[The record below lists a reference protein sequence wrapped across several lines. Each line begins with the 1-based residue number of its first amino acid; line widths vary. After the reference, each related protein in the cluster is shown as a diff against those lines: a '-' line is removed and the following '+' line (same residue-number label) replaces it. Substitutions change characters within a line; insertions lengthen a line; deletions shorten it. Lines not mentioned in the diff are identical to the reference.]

1 MKKVIIFS
9 TIALAVLAT
18 SCSNDDE
25 RFFSREIGRVTM
37 LPEIKSDIEVVGRS
51 SATEADLDESLIF
64 WISNSKGP
72 VRKYKGKANL
82 PAEDWLVAGHY
93 VAEAWAGDSV
103 SASFEDRWFKGAAEF
118 DVRGGEVTP
127 VNVPCK
133 IANVLVD
140 VDYADGLTDY
150 FSQYGVDVSHAR
162 GSLTF
167 DGAEQ
172 RTGYFMMPSTDKNLA
187 WKFEATT
194 NSGETI
200 TRQGV
205 INNAKPATKY
215 IINIKFD
222 PTGSDTG
229 GSFFDIVVD
238 VTERIVYDDFVL
250 ELAPIVKGVGF
261 DINEELLAKPGEVGR
276 RSVIVGGS
284 GELTNVE
291 LSMPGFSALLG
302 ITSPSGSSFD
312 EFNLIGLDQTFEQR
326 LLGAGIQGLYNYD
339 SESGASSM
347 KINFGDAFTNKL
359 TVGKYVINI
368 SSIDSKGRETSTDFV
383 INVSNDPLQ
392 INAVNDY
399 DVWATSATISAT
411 ALRDDCGTPALQY
424 RRHGS
429 GEWINAEY
437 TSAGGVY
444 TAAINGLTPATT
456 YEYRVSSDAEGGF
469 ASEIKTFT
477 TETAAQLENAGFENW
492 NTTGK
497 AYLLYADGTQMFWDS
512 GNHGSATLNTNITT
526 PDEDLKHSGSY
537 SVKMSSQKVSFLGI
551 GKFAAG
557 NAFIGQYLA
566 TEGTDG
572 QLGWGRPFASRPKAL
587 KGYVKYSPVAVTDA
601 NGGELSKGDM
611 DNGIIYIAILDGTTK
626 AADAAD
632 NNYVSGVTQK
642 NWPVIVKTKSSKLQ
656 LFSKNDANVIAY
668 GEMVFTQAT
677 AGEGLIEFEIPIEYF
692 KTDIKASNIMVTMSA
707 SRWGDYFTGGDG
719 STMWV
724 DDLQLVY

>member
-1 MKKVIIFS
+1 MKNNIIIS
-9 TIALAVLAT
+9 AVALAVLAT

-103 SASFEDRWFKGAAEF
+103 SASFEDRWFKGSAEF
-118 DVRGGEVTP
+118 DVRGGEVVP

-150 FSQYGVDVSHAR
+150 FSQYGIEVSHAR

-444 TAAINGLTPATT
+444 TAVINGLTPATT
-456 YEYRVSSDAEGGF
+456 YEYRVSSDADGGF

-477 TETAAQLENAGFENW
+477 TEVAAQLENAGFEDW
-492 NTTGK
+492 SIYSDKLWMPFSEG
-497 AYLLYADGTQMFWDS
+497 GTQYWDS
-512 GNHGSATLNTNITT
+512 GNSALKSMLFVAKLSTNPTSKDEEVKHGGASSAK
-526 PDEDLKHSGSY
+526 LKST
-537 SVKMSSQKVSFLGI
+537 VTAGI
-551 GKFAAG
+551 LAAG
-557 NAFIGQYLA
+557 NIFYGEFLRVEA
-566 TEGTDG
+566 TTNGV
-572 QLGWGRPFASRPKAL
+572 LGWGRQWNMRPTKLKGWARYEPAEVTNESDDYSAL
-587 KGYVKYSPVAVTDA
+587 K
-601 NGGELSKGDM
+601 KGDQ
-611 DNGIIYIAILDGTTK
+611 DKGIIYLALLDNSILLDDEGK
-626 AADAAD
+626 K
-632 NNYVSGVTQK
+632 Y
-642 NWPVIVKTKSSKLQ
+642 PVIVKTYKNNRQ
-656 LFSKNDANVIAY
+656 LFDKNASNVIAY
-668 GEMVFTQAT
+668 GEFVFDKATSSDGMV
-677 AGEGLIEFEIPIEYF
+677 EFEVNLEY
-692 KTDIKASNIMVTMSA
+692 KRNDIRPSYIMCTASA
-707 SRWGDYFTGGDG
+707 SIGGDYFVGGNG
-719 STMWV
+719 STLWI
-724 DDLQLVY
+724 DDLELVY

>member
-1 MKKVIIFS
+1 MKINIIIS
-9 TIALAVLAT
+9 AVALAVLAT

-25 RFFSREIGRVTM
+25 RFFSRELGRVTM
-37 LPEIKSDIEVVGRS
+37 APEIKSDIEVIGRS

-82 PAEDWLVAGHY
+82 PTEDWLVAGHY

-103 SASFEDRWFKGAAEF
+103 SASFEDRWFKGSAEF

-140 VDYADGLTDY
+140 VDYAEGLTDY
-150 FSQYGVDVSHAR
+150 FSQYGVEVSHAR

-167 DGAEQ
+167 DGAEE

-205 INNAKPATKY
+205 IENAKPATKY
-215 IINIKFD
+215 IVNIKFD
-222 PTGSDTG
+222 PTGSETG

-238 VTERIVYDDFVL
+238 VTERVVYDDFVL

-276 RSVIVGGS
+276 RSVIVGAS

-291 LSMPGFSALLG
+291 LSMAGFSALLG
-302 ITSPSGSSFD
+302 ITSPSGGSFD

-326 LLGAGIQGLYNYD
+326 LLVAGIQGLYNYD
-339 SESGASSM
+339 SESGVSSM

-359 TVGKYVINI
+359 TDGIYVINI
-368 SSIDSKGRETSTDFV
+368 SSLDSKGRETSTDFV
-383 INVSNDPLQ
+383 IHVSNDPLQ

-411 ALRDDCGTPALQY
+411 ALRDDCGTPKLQY
-424 RRHGS
+424 RRYGS
-429 GEWINAEY
+429 GEWTDVEY

-444 TAAINGLTPATT
+444 TAAISGLTPATT
-456 YEYRVSSDAEGGF
+456 YEYRVSSDADGGF

-477 TETAAQLENAGFENW
+477 TETAAQLPNNGFENW
-492 NTTGK
+492 IQPAKPWLPYGNGE
-497 AYLLYADGTQMFWDS
+497 TQFWDS
-512 GNHGSATLNTNITT
+512 GNHGSTTVSANSNICL
-526 PDEDLKHSGSY
+526 PGSDFKNSGNY
-537 SVKMSSQKVSFLGI
+537 SANLVSRNVVI
-551 GKFAAG
+551 KFAAG
-557 NAFIGQYLA
+557 NIFAGEYLK
-566 TEGTDG
+566 TDG
-572 QLGWGRPFASRPKAL
+572 MDGVLGWGRPFTSRPKAL
-587 KGYVKYSPVAVTDA
+587 KGYVKYRPVAINKGTPGNIPNTPVAT
-601 NGGELSKGDM
+601 GDM
-611 DNGIIYIAILDGTTK
+611 DRGIIYIALLDNSISKTEEGKT
-626 AADAAD
+626 
-632 NNYVSGVTQK
+632 Y
-642 NWPVIVKTKSSKLQ
+642 PVIVKTKTKE
-656 LFSKNDANVIAY
+656 LFSKDDSNVIAY
-668 GEMVFTQAT
+668 GEQIWSSDT
-677 AGEGLIEFEIPIEYF
+677 AGEGLIEFTI
-692 KTDIKASNIMVTMSA
+692 NIDYKRSDVVPSFIVLTCSA
-707 SRWGDYFTGGDG
+707 SQYGDYFVGGEG
-719 STMWV
+719 SAMWI
-724 DDLQLVY
+724 DDLELVY

>member
-1 MKKVIIFS
+1 MKVNIIIS
-9 TIALAVLAT
+9 AVALAVLAT

-25 RFFSREIGRVTM
+25 RFFSRELGRVTM
-37 LPEIKSDIEVVGRS
+37 APEIKSDIEVIGRS

-82 PAEDWLVAGHY
+82 PTEDWLVAGHY

-103 SASFEDRWFKGAAEF
+103 SASFEDRWFKGSAEF

-140 VDYADGLTDY
+140 VDYAEGLTDY
-150 FSQYGVDVSHAR
+150 FSRYGVVVSHAR

-167 DGAEQ
+167 DGAEE

-205 INNAKPATKY
+205 IENAKPATKY
-215 IINIKFD
+215 IVNIKFD
-222 PTGSDTG
+222 PTGSETG

-238 VTERIVYDDFVL
+238 VTERVVYDDFVL

-276 RSVIVGGS
+276 RSVIVGAS

-291 LSMPGFSALLG
+291 LSMAGFSALLG
-302 ITSPSGSSFD
+302 ITSPSGGSFD

-326 LLGAGIQGLYNYD
+326 LLVAGIQGLYNYD
-339 SESGASSM
+339 SESGVSSM

-359 TVGKYVINI
+359 TDGIYVINI
-368 SSIDSKGRETSTDFV
+368 TSLDSKGRETSTDFV
-383 INVSNDPLQ
+383 IHVSNDPLQ

-411 ALRDDCGTPALQY
+411 ALRDDCGTPKLQY
-424 RRHGS
+424 RRYGS
-429 GEWINAEY
+429 GEWTDVEY

-444 TAAINGLTPATT
+444 TAAISGLTPATT
-456 YEYRVSSDAEGGF
+456 YEYRVSSDADGGF

-477 TETAAQLENAGFENW
+477 TEVAAQLPNNGFENW
-492 NTTGK
+492 IQPAKPWLPYGNGE
-497 AYLLYADGTQMFWDS
+497 TQFWDS
-512 GNHGSATLNTNITT
+512 GNHGSTTVSANSNICL
-526 PDEDLKHSGSY
+526 PGSDFKNSGNY
-537 SVKMSSQKVSFLGI
+537 SANLVSRNVVI
-551 GKFAAG
+551 KFAAG
-557 NAFIGQYLA
+557 NIFAGEYLK
-566 TEGTDG
+566 TDG
-572 QLGWGRPFASRPKAL
+572 MDGVLGWGRPFTSRPKAL
-587 KGYVKYSPVAVTDA
+587 KGYVKYRPVAINKGTPGNIPNTPVAT
-601 NGGELSKGDM
+601 GDM
-611 DNGIIYIAILDGTTK
+611 DRGIIYIALLDNSISKTEEGKT
-626 AADAAD
+626 
-632 NNYVSGVTQK
+632 Y
-642 NWPVIVKTKSSKLQ
+642 PVIVKTKTKE
-656 LFSKNDANVIAY
+656 LFSKDDSNVIAY
-668 GEMVFTQAT
+668 GEQIWSSDT
-677 AGEGLIEFEIPIEYF
+677 AGEGLIEFTINLDYKRLDVVPSFIVL
-692 KTDIKASNIMVTMSA
+692 TCSA
-707 SRWGDYFTGGDG
+707 SQYGDYFVGGEG
-719 STMWV
+719 SSMWI
-724 DDLQLVY
+724 DDLELVY

>member
-1 MKKVIIFS
+1 MKINIIIS
-9 TIALAVLAT
+9 AVALAVLAT

-25 RFFSREIGRVTM
+25 RFFSRELGQVTM
-37 LPEIKSDIEVVGRS
+37 APEIKSDIEVIGRS

-82 PAEDWLVAGHY
+82 PTEDWLVAGHY

-103 SASFEDRWFKGAAEF
+103 SASFEDRWFKGSAEF

-140 VDYADGLTDY
+140 VDYAEGLTDY
-150 FSQYGVDVSHAR
+150 FSRYGVVVSHAR

-167 DGAEQ
+167 DGAEE

-205 INNAKPATKY
+205 IENAKPATKY
-215 IINIKFD
+215 IVNIKFD
-222 PTGSDTG
+222 PTGSETG

-238 VTERIVYDDFVL
+238 VTERVVYDDFVL

-276 RSVIVGGS
+276 RSVIVGAS
-284 GELTNVE
+284 GELTKVE
-291 LSMPGFSALLG
+291 LSMAGFSALLG
-302 ITSPSGSSFD
+302 ITSPSGGSFD

-326 LLGAGIQGLYNYD
+326 LLVAGIQGLYNYD
-339 SESGASSM
+339 SESGVSSM

-359 TVGKYVINI
+359 TDGIYVINI
-368 SSIDSKGRETSTDFV
+368 TSLDSKGRETSTDFV
-383 INVSNDPLQ
+383 IHVSNDPLQ

-411 ALRDDCGTPALQY
+411 ALRDDCGTPKLQY
-424 RRHGS
+424 RRYGS
-429 GEWINAEY
+429 GEWTDVEY

-444 TAAINGLTPATT
+444 TAAISGLTPATV
-456 YEYRVSSDAEGGF
+456 YEYRVSSDADGGF

-477 TETAAQLENAGFENW
+477 TETAAQLPNNGFENW
-492 NTTGK
+492 IQPAKPWLPYGNGE
-497 AYLLYADGTQMFWDS
+497 TQFWDS
-512 GNHGSATLNTNITT
+512 GNHGSTTVSANSNICL
-526 PDEDLKHSGSY
+526 PGSDFKNSGNY
-537 SVKMSSQKVSFLGI
+537 SANLVSRNVVI
-551 GKFAAG
+551 KFAAG
-557 NAFIGQYLA
+557 NIFAGEYLK
-566 TEGTDG
+566 TDG
-572 QLGWGRPFASRPKAL
+572 MDGVLGWGRPFTSRPKAL
-587 KGYVKYSPVAVTDA
+587 KGYVKYRPVAINKGTPGNIPNTPVAT
-601 NGGELSKGDM
+601 GDM
-611 DNGIIYIAILDGTTK
+611 DRGIIYIALLDNSISKTEEGKT
-626 AADAAD
+626 
-632 NNYVSGVTQK
+632 Y
-642 NWPVIVKTKSSKLQ
+642 PVIVKTKTKE
-656 LFSKNDANVIAY
+656 LFSKDDSNVIAY
-668 GEMVFTQAT
+668 GEQIWSSDT
-677 AGEGLIEFEIPIEYF
+677 AGEGLIEFTI
-692 KTDIKASNIMVTMSA
+692 NIDYKRSDVVPSFIVLTCSA
-707 SRWGDYFTGGDG
+707 SQYGDYFVGGEG
-719 STMWV
+719 SAMWI
-724 DDLQLVY
+724 DDLELVY

>member
-1 MKKVIIFS
+1 MKNNIIIS
-9 TIALAVLAT
+9 ALALAVLAT
-18 SCSNDDE
+18 SCSNEDE
-25 RFFSREIGRVTM
+25 RFFSRELGRVTVA
-37 LPEIKSDIEVVGRS
+37 PEIKSDIEVIGRS

-82 PAEDWLVAGHY
+82 PEEDWLVAGHY

-118 DVRGGEVTP
+118 DVRGGEVVP

-140 VDYADGLTDY
+140 VDYAEGLTDY
-150 FSQYGVDVSHAR
+150 FSQYGVEVSHAR

-172 RTGYFMMPSTDKNLA
+172 RTGYFMMPSSDKNLT

-194 NSGETI
+194 NSGQTI

-205 INNAKPATKY
+205 IENAKPATKY
-215 IINIKFD
+215 IVNIKFD

-238 VTERIVYDDFVL
+238 VTERVVYDDFVL

-276 RSVIVGGS
+276 RSVIVGAS

-302 ITSPSGSSFD
+302 ITSPSGGSFD

-326 LLGAGIQGLYNYD
+326 LLVAGIQGLYNYD
-339 SESGASSM
+339 SESGVSSM

-359 TVGKYVINI
+359 TEGKYVINI
-368 SSIDSKGRETSTDFV
+368 SSVDSKGRETLTDFV

-399 DVWATSATISAT
+399 DVWATSATIRAT
-411 ALRDDCGTPALQY
+411 ALREDCGTPALQY

-429 GEWINAEY
+429 GEWTNAQY

-444 TAAINGLTPATT
+444 TAVINGLTPATV
-456 YEYRVSSDAEGGF
+456 YEYRVSSDADGGF

-477 TETAAQLENAGFENW
+477 TETAAQLPNNGFENW
-492 NTTGK
+492 
-497 AYLLYADGTQMFWDS
+497 TQPAKPWLPYGNGETQFWDS
-512 GNHGSATLNTNITT
+512 GNHGSTTLSANSNICL
-526 PDEDLKHSGSY
+526 PGSDFKNSGNY
-537 SVKMSSQKVSFLGI
+537 SANLVSRNVVI
-551 GKFAAG
+551 KFAAG
-557 NAFIGQYLA
+557 NIFAGEYLK
-566 TEGTDG
+566 TDG
-572 QLGWGRPFASRPKAL
+572 MDGVLGWGRPFTSRPKAL
-587 KGYVKYSPVAVTDA
+587 KGYVKYRPVAINKGTPGDIPNTPVAT
-601 NGGELSKGDM
+601 GDM
-611 DNGIIYIAILDGTTK
+611 DRGIIYIALLDNSISKTEEGKT
-626 AADAAD
+626 
-632 NNYVSGVTQK
+632 Y
-642 NWPVIVKTKSSKLQ
+642 PVIVKTKTKE
-656 LFSKNDANVIAY
+656 LFSKDDSNVIAY
-668 GEMVFTQAT
+668 GEQIWNGDT
-677 AGEGLIEFEIPIEYF
+677 AGEGLIEFTINLDYKRLDVVPSFIVL
-692 KTDIKASNIMVTMSA
+692 TCSA
-707 SRWGDYFTGGDG
+707 SQYGDYFVGGEG
-719 STMWV
+719 SAMWI
-724 DDLQLVY
+724 DDLELVY

>member
-1 MKKVIIFS
+1 MKINIIIS
-9 TIALAVLAT
+9 AVALAVLAT

-25 RFFSREIGRVTM
+25 RFFSRELGRVTM
-37 LPEIKSDIEVVGRS
+37 APEIKSDIEVIGRS

-103 SASFEDRWFKGAAEF
+103 SASFEDRWFKGSAEF

-140 VDYADGLTDY
+140 VDYAEGLTDY
-150 FSQYGVDVSHAR
+150 FSRYGVVVSHAR

-167 DGAEQ
+167 DGAEE

-205 INNAKPATKY
+205 IENAKPATKY
-215 IINIKFD
+215 IVNIKFD
-222 PTGSDTG
+222 PTGSETG

-238 VTERIVYDDFVL
+238 VTERVVYDDFVL

-276 RSVIVGGS
+276 RSVIVGAS
-284 GELTNVE
+284 GELTKVE
-291 LSMPGFSALLG
+291 LSMTGFSTLLG
-302 ITSPSGSSFD
+302 ITGPSGGAFD
-312 EFNLIGLDQTFEQR
+312 EFNLIGLNQEFEQR
-326 LLGAGIQGLYNYD
+326 LLAAGIQGLYNYD
-339 SESGASSM
+339 SESGVSSM

-359 TVGKYVINI
+359 TDGIYVINI
-368 SSIDSKGRETSTDFV
+368 SSLDSKGRETSTDFV
-383 INVSNDPLQ
+383 IHVSNDPLQ

-411 ALRDDCGTPALQY
+411 ALRDDCGTPKLQY
-424 RRHGS
+424 RRYGS
-429 GEWINAEY
+429 GEWTDVEY

-444 TAAINGLTPATT
+444 TAAISGLTPATT
-456 YEYRVSSDAEGGF
+456 YEYRVSSDADGGF

-477 TETAAQLENAGFENW
+477 TETAAQLPNNGFENW
-492 NTTGK
+492 IQPAKPWLPYGNGE
-497 AYLLYADGTQMFWDS
+497 TQFWDS
-512 GNHGSATLNTNITT
+512 GNHGSTTVSANSNICL
-526 PDEDLKHSGSY
+526 PGSDFKNSGNY
-537 SVKMSSQKVSFLGI
+537 SANLVSRNVVI
-551 GKFAAG
+551 KFAAG
-557 NAFIGQYLA
+557 NIFAGEYLK
-566 TEGTDG
+566 TDG
-572 QLGWGRPFASRPKAL
+572 MDGVLGWGRPFTSRPKAL
-587 KGYVKYSPVAVTDA
+587 KGYVKYRPVAINKGTPGNIPNTPVAT
-601 NGGELSKGDM
+601 GDM
-611 DNGIIYIAILDGTTK
+611 DRGIIYIALLDNSISKTEEGKT
-626 AADAAD
+626 
-632 NNYVSGVTQK
+632 Y
-642 NWPVIVKTKSSKLQ
+642 PVIVKTKTKE
-656 LFSKNDANVIAY
+656 LFSKDDSNVIAY
-668 GEMVFTQAT
+668 GEQIWSSDT
-677 AGEGLIEFEIPIEYF
+677 AGEGLIEFAI
-692 KTDIKASNIMVTMSA
+692 NIDYKRSDVVPSFIVLTCSA
-707 SRWGDYFTGGDG
+707 SQYGDYFVGGEG
-719 STMWV
+719 SAMWI
-724 DDLQLVY
+724 DDLELVY